1 MDELGRGRRGAGRET
16 DDVRLTGFVAPP
28 PHSPHTGEGWG
39 DRNGE
44 GVTGMGRGGAPDE
57 PDEPETPATGPAGRV
72 QR

>member
-1 MDELGRGRRGAGRET
+1 MDELGRET
-16 DDVRLTGFVAPP
+16 DDVWLTGFVAPLPHP
-28 PHSPHTGEGWG
+28 PHNGEGWG

-57 PDEPETPATGPAGRV
+57 PKTPETGPAGRV